1 MKSLILVFL
10 CVSALSF
17 ADAKV
22 LPAGTTII
30 MPDGTTKTVLSD
42 SCFLLTRADMEK
54 AVKALDD
61 MAIDEKVIGDL
72 RTLSDGQQRT
82 IDTAT
87 TWKRIDA
94 VLGFLLGIAAD
105 EGGRKLVGK

>member
-1 MKSLILVFL
+1 MKLILVFL

-30 MPDGTTKTVLSD
+30 MPDGTTKTVLTEGS
-42 SCFLLTRADMEK
+42 FLLTRADMEK
-54 AVKALDD
+54 ATKAVQD
-61 MAIDEKVIGDL
+61 MAIDEKAIGDL
-72 RTLSDGQQRT
+72 KTLSDTQQGK

-87 TWKRIDA
+87 TWKRIDSL
-94 VLGFLLGIAAD
+94 LGFFAGILAD
-105 EGGRKLVGK
+105 EGTRKLLGK